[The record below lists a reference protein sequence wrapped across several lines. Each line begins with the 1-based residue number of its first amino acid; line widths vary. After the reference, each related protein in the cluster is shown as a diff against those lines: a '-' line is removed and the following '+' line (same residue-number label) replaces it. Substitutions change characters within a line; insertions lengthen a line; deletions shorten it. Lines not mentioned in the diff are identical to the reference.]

1 MTQIDNE
8 KFGDLIRRL
17 RKEKHM
23 TQKELAQKLFVSD
36 KTVSKW
42 ERGAGMPGI
51 TLLLPLAEAL
61 GVTVTE
67 LLKGERI
74 ADSQTLKPEEV
85 DRLLS
90 GPLKRSAQETQS
102 WKGRLWKLLYGV
114 GALSAAAEL
123 FLLFR
128 CGLPWEQL
136 KELMKITAMML
147 LFGVCLC
154 FLIPRQLPPYY
165 DQNKIDYF
173 TQGPF
178 RIHMPGLSF
187 SNRNWFYI
195 SRVLRIF
202 LLAVLVLYPLACCI
216 LFFSGGADL
225 WDLLSPIL
233 LTAALA
239 GMAAAAYAAARKH
252 R

>member
-1 MTQIDNE
+1 MKSLSSFIKFFNANIYLILRTHCDIIQIYINPKDQDDSE
-8 KFGDLIRRL
+8 VVI
-17 RKEKHM
+17 M
-23 TQKELAQKLFVSD
+23 AVSY
-36 KTVSKW
+36 KK
-42 ERGAGMPGI
+42 
-51 TLLLPLAEAL
+51 
-61 GVTVTE
+61 
-67 LLKGERI
+67 
-74 ADSQTLKPEEV
+74 
-85 DRLLS
+85 
-90 GPLKRSAQETQS
+90 
-102 WKGRLWKLLYGV
+102 LWKLLYGV

-147 LFGVCLC
+147 LFGVWLC

>member
-1 MTQIDNE
+1 MTKMDNE
-8 KFGDLIRRL
+8 KFGNLIRRL
-17 RKEKHM
+17 RKEKNM
-23 TQKELAQKLFVSD
+23 TQKELAERLFVSD

-67 LLKGERI
+67 LLKGERM
-74 ADSQTLKPEEV
+74 ANNQTLKPEEM
-85 DRLLS
+85 DQLLS
-90 GPLKRSAQETQS
+90 GPLKLSAQEAESQ
-102 WKGRLWKLLYGV
+102 KGRFWKLLYGV
-114 GALSAAAEL
+114 CALTAAVEL

-128 CGLPWEQL
+128 AGLPREQL
-136 KELMKITAMML
+136 TDLLMITAMLL
-147 LFGVCLC
+147 LFGVWLC
-154 FLIPRQLPPYY
+154 FLSPKQLPSYY

-178 RIHMPGLSF
+178 RIHMPGLTF
-187 SNRNWFYI
+187 SNRNWFRI
-195 SRVLRIF
+195 SRILRIF
-202 LLAVLVLYPLACCI
+202 LLAMMVLYPLACCI
-216 LFFSGGADL
+216 LFFSGGAGL
-225 WDLLSPIL
+225 WERLNSFF

-239 GMAAAAYAAARKH
+239 SMAAAAYAASKRS

>member
-1 MTQIDNE
+1 MTRIDNE

-23 TQKELAQKLFVSD
+23 TQKELV
-36 KTVSKW
+36 
-42 ERGAGMPGI
+42 
-51 TLLLPLAEAL
+51 
-61 GVTVTE
+61 
-67 LLKGERI
+67 
-74 ADSQTLKPEEV
+74 
-85 DRLLS
+85 
-90 GPLKRSAQETQS
+90 
-102 WKGRLWKLLYGV
+102 
-114 GALSAAAEL
+114 

-147 LFGVCLC
+147 LFGVWLC

-202 LLAVLVLYPLACCI
+202 LLAVMVLYPLACCI
-216 LFFSGGADL
+216 LFFFQ
-225 WDLLSPIL
+225 
-233 LTAALA
+233 
-239 GMAAAAYAAARKH
+239 AARISGIS
-252 R
+252 

>member
-1 MTQIDNE
+1 MTRIDNE

-23 TQKELAQKLFVSD
+23 TQKELV
-36 KTVSKW
+36 
-42 ERGAGMPGI
+42 
-51 TLLLPLAEAL
+51 
-61 GVTVTE
+61 
-67 LLKGERI
+67 
-74 ADSQTLKPEEV
+74 
-85 DRLLS
+85 
-90 GPLKRSAQETQS
+90 
-102 WKGRLWKLLYGV
+102 
-114 GALSAAAEL
+114 

-147 LFGVCLC
+147 LFGVWLC

-216 LFFSGGADL
+216 LFFQ
-225 WDLLSPIL
+225 
-233 LTAALA
+233 
-239 GMAAAAYAAARKH
+239 AARISGIS
-252 R
+252 